1 MAKKAAKET
10 ADKVDEEVAA
20 DDKVQAQAV
29 EFTTAEEG
37 SGSGATSSLDI
48 LLDMDVPVTVA
59 VGQTE
64 ISIQKLLKLSPGAV
78 IKLDKSIAEPVD
90 LYIKEAKFATGQVVV
105 VEDKFAIKIKEILG
119 ATAEVAP
126 ETN

>member
-1 MAKKAAKET
+1 MAKKEAKKS
-10 ADKVDEEVAA
+10 AEEASEIQ

-29 EFTTAEEG
+29 EFAPAVEGGG
-37 SGSGATSSLDI
+37 SGPTSSLDI

-64 ISIQKLLKLSPGAV
+64 ISIQRLLKLCPGAV
-78 IKLDKSIAEPVD
+78 IKLDKPISEPVD
-90 LYIKEAKFATGQVVV
+90 LYIKNAKFATGQVVV
-105 VEDKFAIKIKEILG
+105 VDDKFAIKIKEILG
-119 ATAEVAP
+119 APADVPP

>member
-1 MAKKAAKET
+1 MAKKAAKKT
-10 ADKVDEEVAA
+10 ADKVDGEAA
-20 DDKVQAQAV
+20 TDDKVQAQAV
-29 EFTTAEEG
+29 EFPAAEEG
-37 SGSGATSSLDI
+37 GGSGATSSLDI
-48 LLDMDVPVTVA
+48 LLDMDVAVTVA

-90 LYIKEAKFATGQVVV
+90 LYIKNAKFATGQVVV

-119 ATAEVAP
+119 ATAEGTP
-126 ETN
+126 ENN

>member
-1 MAKKAAKET
+1 MAKIAATET
-10 ADKVDEEVAA
+10 ANKEVAA

-29 EFTTAEEG
+29 EFTAAEEG

-48 LLDMDVPVTVA
+48 LLDMDIPVTVA

-64 ISIQKLLKLSPGAV
+64 ISIQKLLKLGPGAV

-90 LYIKEAKFATGQVVV
+90 LYIKDAKFATGQVVV
-105 VEDKFAIKIKEILG
+105 VEDRFAIKIKEILG
-119 ATAEVAP
+119 ATAEAAS
-126 ETN
+126 ENN